1 MLLACG
7 LFVCM
12 PNVEAA
18 AIGEFSTSGR
28 IGYALAAPILFVDD
42 PDGQTQ
48 TTYMLQPF
56 NLVYT
61 DRLVSTARFWS
72 EVYYQEG
79 TLDPTSKEIGQ
90 AIKRVGARLSI
101 QSHLNLALPGKPWF
115 GVGLQVEKE
124 NYSLRHTVDEDGFLL
139 QTYPDR
145 ETLAVSVLVDA
156 ATEWRLSRRWDLSGK
171 AAYAIP
177 VNNGIAELAFAAV
190 FLFSF

>member
-1 MLLACG
+1 M
-7 LFVCM
+7 
-12 PNVEAA
+12 
-18 AIGEFSTSGR
+18 
-28 IGYALAAPILFVDD
+28 
-42 PDGQTQ
+42 
-48 TTYMLQPF
+48 
-56 NLVYT
+56 
-61 DRLVSTARFWS
+61 STARFWS

-115 GVGLQVEKE
+115 GVGLQVEQE
-124 NYSLRHTVDEDGFLL
+124 NYSLRHTVDEYGFLL